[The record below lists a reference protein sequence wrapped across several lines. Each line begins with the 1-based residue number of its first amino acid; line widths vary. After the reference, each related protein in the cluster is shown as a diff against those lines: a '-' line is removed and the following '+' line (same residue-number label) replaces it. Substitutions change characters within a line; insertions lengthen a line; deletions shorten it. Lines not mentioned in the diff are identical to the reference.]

1 MPVYLSQNAIDELK
15 VELVKRTKV
24 TRVAI
29 TAQIGAAIELG
40 DLSENFEYHDA
51 KERQGLN
58 EARVSQ
64 IEAMLVDAVIVETA
78 VGAEEITLGVNFTV
92 MINDTEKSFSIVGSS
107 EADPMSGKISNESP
121 TGQAFLGK
129 KVDEVVEI
137 TVPSGVMVYTI
148 IAIA

>member
-92 MINDTEKSFSIVGSS
+92 MINDTE
-107 EADPMSGKISNESP
+107 
-121 TGQAFLGK
+121 
-129 KVDEVVEI
+129 
-137 TVPSGVMVYTI
+137 
-148 IAIA
+148 